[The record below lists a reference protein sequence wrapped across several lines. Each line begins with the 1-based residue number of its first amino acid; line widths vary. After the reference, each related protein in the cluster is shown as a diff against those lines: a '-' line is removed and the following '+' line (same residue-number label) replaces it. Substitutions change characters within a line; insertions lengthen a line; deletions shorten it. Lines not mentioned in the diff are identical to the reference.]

1 MHTSPSPRGG
11 PSRRG
16 RSPRTSAPSPTPVR
30 LPPDFSNKAAA
41 TFTSCL
47 SIAVEGA
54 IPIERP
60 DPSQDAPPPAP
71 GDSKRAPRKSKTDAL
86 AALHTHA
93 QTTLGEE
100 TLNDTINDE
109 AGERIQ
115 LRTGPPISVPPM
127 LDLSSVKTPDSRPS
141 VPRTAPRLFGLTECP
156 TFQPTAEQW
165 RDPMAYIASIS
176 DTGKRFGMCKILP
189 PQGWKMPF
197 VTDTER
203 FRFKTRLQRL
213 NSIEASSRAKVNFL
227 EQLYRFHKQQGNPRV
242 SVPTI
247 NHRPLDLWLLRKEVH
262 RLGGYEAVTKEKKWA
277 DLGRLLGYTGIPGL
291 ATQIRNSYTR
301 VILPYEQFC
310 EHVRSS
316 SALSPNKPRDPQLKT
331 HVNIQ
336 SASSSGRLSTPNSMM
351 DDESPPSSPLTATSS
366 PLSEPPDEGDVKD
379 ANGLKSEMSRPRRSA
394 RHASQEQ
401 NTRARRAST
410 ANDPNGLGLAKTA
423 SQDSKSPSELH
434 CEICLKKD
442 QGEKMLICDG
452 CDCGFHMFCL
462 DPPLSN
468 VPRGQWFC
476 HTCLFGTGG
485 DFGFDEGEEHS
496 LSSFQAR
503 DLEFRRLWFQSH
515 PPQHTTANGSD
526 PFSGVPINDPYANR
540 FGNMVVS
547 EDDVE
552 REFWRLVQSQND
564 TVEVEYGADVHSTTH
579 GSGMPT
585 LETHPLDPY
594 SKDPW
599 NLNNI
604 PILPQSLLRYI
615 KSDIS
620 GMTVP
625 WTYVGMIFSTFCWH
639 NEDHYTYSI
648 NYMHWG
654 ETKTWYS
661 IPGSD
666 ADKFEAAI
674 RKEAPDLFEAQ
685 PDLLFQLVTLMN
697 PQRLKEAG
705 VDVYACNQRAGE
717 FVVTFPKAYH
727 AGFNHG
733 LNFNEAVNF
742 ALPDWLPLGL
752 DCVKRYQEHRKLPVF
767 SHDELL
773 ITITQQSQ
781 SIQTAMWLN
790 ETLQE
795 MTDREM
801 EARARARALQMNEV
815 LEGTDR
821 ADDQYQCTVCKV
833 FCYLS
838 QITCSCTTKIACID
852 HVDQL
857 CKCPPANHVLR
868 KRFSDTE
875 LQDIQAKV
883 SERAAVPRLWRGK
896 LKKLLDES
904 PRPPLKSLRN
914 LFAEGERIQYPLS
927 ELNSLRKCVTKANEW
942 LEAANAILV
951 RKPTRKRT
959 RKSRGRSSTADAS
972 MSTGIGEEIIDK
984 PERSLDDLYA
994 LLAEVENLGFDA
1006 PEIAQLRTIAG
1017 EAEDTRRKARA
1028 LLDAKAPRDVE
1039 AYVQECERLIL
1050 HAQTLNVLVK
1060 EIVEVEKIV
1069 LREQLVKELEEALED
1084 DNLTLEDVR
1093 QLNARAH
1100 ACNLPAENPYMQ
1112 KLQTRLQAGT
1122 QWEEKAKRLLDQSQ
1136 RTLEELEEFVKPR
1149 RSGMPVDPDMLER
1162 ILDLRQKGR
1171 DYEKQAKIW
1180 LIAEPG
1186 MPRPKVQ
1193 EVVRLVAEHDKDFD
1207 IPAVQDLKRTVD
1219 FAQDLEARCDAVMRG
1234 IYNPQ
1239 EEPDIFHTMLQW
1251 RKYAKEHLTMF
1262 ALPNFETLDKQLVAH
1277 FRWLEGLPWWCRQH
1291 GEAHGQ
1297 PILDDVVEST
1307 RPEDDLPPNDEYF
1320 TCICTTP
1327 VRPPAHGTVSDAVQC
1342 DHCFARFHGVCAAN
1356 GGSCPFCDHHH
1367 WNGTIHKERS
1377 WHFTYLAPLVMH
1389 APDVTKNYSEEW
1401 KQLEI
1406 IVHRVD
1412 RLCGVIGQFLAFA
1425 ALPSNQRV
1433 DYIPQVRHYMRK
1445 LYKIQFG
1452 VGSNPD
1458 ANFGL
1463 DLAGLHRVLAGQ
1475 PIPVRMKKRRRPKF
1489 VFGQDI
1495 DKDWLDGT
1503 RCICRGRT
1511 NYLLNFPKV
1520 ECEVCNK
1527 FYHGGCVFF
1536 PMEASGNGTR
1546 FMCPLCCVRKNR
1558 VYPFSEVRVKH
1569 VDTKEADVFVD
1580 TKEMLD
1586 TFSKDI
1592 IYMRLPPPYT
1602 QTLFVDL
1609 IRFTPGQPDN
1619 VASNGALPP
1628 PLARNLPPPGNG
1640 PPPMPLANG
1649 SSAHPR
1655 AMHPHPHPHAHAHTH
1670 HAHGPSHGPVPPP
1683 PSGSPYDM
1691 ARVAGPSS
1699 QFPPPPPWAATSRWS
1714 SAAAAAAPPGARPMP
1729 PMQPMQPLQ
1738 PNGEPLRSPLQTS
1751 PQMSRKRKYPDDVP
1765 PPGAPD
1771 ERLAPA
1777 PLIHSPK
1784 RMHST
1789 QSTPQ
1794 PSAARPNPGM
1804 SPSLAMMLAQA
1815 PGDPRSPTRQP
1826 QPSGASTYPRG
1837 APGMVPPSPVAV
1849 AGGRGPGPGENVPSP
1864 SGSHHAVRKVKLNY
1878 AGAGGGAP
1886 SSRGEEERWGPMAH
1900 DNRSPP
1906 GPRR

>member
-1 MHTSPSPRGG
+1 MHGSPSPRGA
-11 PSRRG
+11 PPRRG
-16 RSPRTSAPSPTPVR
+16 RSPRTSATSPGPSHVPS
-30 LPPDFSNKAAA
+30 DFSSKAAA

-60 DPSQDAPPPAP
+60 DPSPTASQDASAPAP

-86 AALHTHA
+86 AALHSHA
-93 QTTLGEE
+93 QSSLGEE
-100 TLNDTINDE
+100 SLNDTINDE
-109 AGERIQ
+109 AGVRVQ
-115 LRTGPPISVPPM
+115 LRDGPPISVPPI
-127 LDLSSVKTPDSRPS
+127 LDLATVKTPDMRPTTPKS
-141 VPRTAPRLFGLTECP
+141 GPRPFGLTDCP
-156 TFQPTAEQW
+156 TFRPTPEEW
-165 RDPMAYIASIS
+165 KDPMAYISSIS
-176 DTGKRFGMCKILP
+176 DAGKRYGIIKIVP
-189 PQGWKMPF
+189 PLGWNMPF

-247 NHRPLDLWLLRKEVH
+247 NHKPLDLWLLRKEVH
-262 RLGGYEAVTKEKKWA
+262 KLGGYDTVTREKKWA

-291 ATQIRNSYTR
+291 ATQIRNSYSR

-310 EHVRSS
+310 ERVRNSP
-316 SALSPNKPRDPQLKT
+316 ALSPNKPRDPQLKT

-336 SASSSGRLSTPNSMM
+336 SAGSVGRLSTPGSMM
-351 DDESPPSSPLTATSS
+351 DDDSPPSSPLTATSS
-366 PLSEPPDEGDVKD
+366 PLSEPPDEGDLKD
-379 ANGLKSEMSRPRRSA
+379 ANGIKAESSRPRRSA
-394 RHASQEQ
+394 RHTSQEHGA
-401 NTRARRAST
+401 RARRAST
-410 ANDPNGLGLAKTA
+410 ANEQGGTGFAKVA
-423 SQDSKSPSELH
+423 SQDSKSPSDLH

-462 DPPLSN
+462 DPPLAN
-468 VPRGQWFC
+468 IPRGQWFC

-503 DLEFRRLWFQSH
+503 DLEFRRLWFLSH
-515 PPQHTTANGSD
+515 PPQSYTINGVDGS
-526 PFSGVPINDPYANR
+526 SGSHANDPYANR
-540 FGNMVVS
+540 YGNMVVT

-552 REFWRLVQSQND
+552 REFWRLVQSPNE

-661 IPGSD
+661 IPGAD
-666 ADKFEAAI
+666 AEKFEAAI

-697 PQRLKEAG
+697 PQRLREAG
-705 VDVYACNQRAGE
+705 VDVYACNQRPGE

-781 SIQTAMWLN
+781 SIQTALWLN
-790 ETLQE
+790 DSLQE

-801 EARARARALQMNEV
+801 DARTRARALQMNET
-815 LEGTDR
+815 LEETDR
-821 ADDQYQCTVCKV
+821 ADDQYQCAECKV

-838 QITCSCTTKIACID
+838 QITCACTTKVVCID

-857 CKCPPANHVLR
+857 CKCPPANHILR

-883 SERAAVPRLWRGK
+883 SERAAVPRVWRAK
-896 LKKLLDES
+896 LKKLLDDS
-904 PRPPLKSLRN
+904 SRPPLKGLKA
-914 LFAEGERIQYPLS
+914 LFTEGERIQYPLP
-927 ELNSLRKCVTKANEW
+927 ELNSLRKCVGKANEW
-942 LEAANAILV
+942 LEAANAILI

-959 RKSRGRSSTADAS
+959 RKSRGRSSTAEPGL
-972 MSTGIGEEIIDK
+972 STGIGDEIIDK
-984 PERSLDDLYA
+984 PDRTLDDLYA
-994 LLAEVENLGFDA
+994 LLSEVENLGFDA
-1006 PEIAQLRTIAG
+1006 PEIGQLRQIAG
-1017 EAEDTRRKARA
+1017 EAEDTKRKARA
-1028 LLDAKAPRDVE
+1028 LLEAAKTTPRDREGFVT
-1039 AYVQECERLIL
+1039 ECERLIL
-1050 HAQTLNVLVK
+1050 HAQTLNVLVD

-1069 LREQLVKELEEALED
+1069 LREQLIKELEEALD
-1084 DNLTLEDVR
+1084 DDTLTLDEVR
-1093 QLNARAH
+1093 QLMTRAH
-1100 ACNLPAENPYMQ
+1100 ACNLPPANPYM
-1112 KLQTRLQAGT
+1112 KRLEALLHAGMD
-1122 QWEEKAKRLLDQSQ
+1122 WEEKAKKLLDKPQ
-1136 RTLEELEEFVKPR
+1136 RTLEDLEEFVKPR
-1149 RSGMPVDPDMLER
+1149 RSGMPVDPDLLER
-1162 ILDLRQKGR
+1162 ILDLRKKGK
-1171 DYEKQAKIW
+1171 DMEKQAKIW
-1180 LIAEPG
+1180 LLAEPG
-1186 MPRPKVQ
+1186 VPKPKVQ
-1193 EVVRLVAEHDKDFD
+1193 DVVRLVAEHDKDFD

-1219 FAQDLEARCDAVMRG
+1219 FAQDLEARCEAVMRG

-1239 EEPDIFHTMLQW
+1239 DEPDIFHTMLQW
-1251 RKYAKEHLTMF
+1251 RTYAMEHLTMF
-1262 ALPNFETLDKQLVAH
+1262 SLPNLEVLDKQLNAH
-1277 FRWLEGLPWWCRQH
+1277 FRWLESLPWYCRQH
-1291 GEAHGQ
+1291 QEAHGQ

-1377 WHFTYLAPLVMH
+1377 WHFAYLTPLLLG

-1406 IVHRVD
+1406 MVHRVE
-1412 RLCGVIGQFLAFA
+1412 RLCGVVGQFLGFVMQQ
-1425 ALPSNQRV
+1425 PNQRV
-1433 DYIPQVRHYMRK
+1433 EYIPQVRHYMRK
-1445 LYKIQFG
+1445 LYKIQFNIG
-1452 VGSNPD
+1452 PTPD
-1458 ANFGL
+1458 VNLGL
-1463 DLAGLHRVLAGQ
+1463 DLASLHRILAGQ
-1475 PIPVRMKKRRRPKF
+1475 PIPTRMKKRRRPKF

-1511 NYLLNFPKV
+1511 NYLLGYPKV
-1520 ECEVCNK
+1520 ECEICQK
-1527 FYHGGCVFF
+1527 FYHGGCVFY
-1536 PMEASGNGTR
+1536 PAENTAPNPR
-1546 FMCPLCCVRKNR
+1546 FVCPLCCVRKNR
-1558 VYPFSEVRVKH
+1558 MYPYSEVRVKH
-1569 VDTKEADVFVD
+1569 VDTKEPDLYVD

-1619 VASNGALPP
+1619 VAANGSGAPPPPSRNGAGPANAP
-1628 PLARNLPPPGNG
+1628 APL
-1640 PPPMPLANG
+1640 PLANG
-1649 SSAHPR
+1649 SSPHPR
-1655 AMHPHPHPHAHAHTH
+1655 SMHPQPHPHPHSHHHHHHHPHPHPHGA
-1670 HAHGPSHGPVPPP
+1670 GPAPPP
-1683 PSGSPYDM
+1683 PVPYDM
-1691 ARVAGPSS
+1691 AHGPLPSG
-1699 QFPPPPPWAATSRWS
+1699 QIPPPPWAATSRWS
-1714 SAAAAAAPPGARPMP
+1714 SAAAAAAPPGARAMPLMP
-1729 PMQPMQPLQ
+1729 P
-1738 PNGEPLRSPLQTS
+1738 GSEPLLSPLTTP
-1751 PQMSRKRKYPDDVP
+1751 PQAPRKRKYPDDVP
-1765 PPGAPD
+1765 PGPPE

-1777 PLIHSPK
+1777 PPIRSPK
-1784 RMHST
+1784 RHQST

-1794 PSAARPNPGM
+1794 PPAPPRTNSGM
-1804 SPSLAMMLAQA
+1804 SPSLAMMLAQ
-1815 PGDPRSPTRQP
+1815 PPPDPRSPSRQP
-1826 QPSGASTYPRG
+1826 AGPATYSRG
-1837 APGMVPPSPVAV
+1837 PPGMIPPSPVSV
-1849 AGGRGPGPGENVPSP
+1849 GRAPGPEEGMPSP
-1864 SGSHHAVRKVKLNY
+1864 SGSHHSVRKVKLTFPGN
-1878 AGAGGGAP
+1878 GAP
-1886 SSRGEEERWGPMAH
+1886 NSRGEEERWGPHLPH
-1900 DNRSPP
+1900 DNRSPS
-1906 GPRR
+1906 GPPRH

>member
-1 MHTSPSPRGG
+1 MHGSPSPRGA
-11 PSRRG
+11 SARRG
-16 RSPRTSAPSPTPVR
+16 RSPRTSANSPAPAA
-30 LPPDFSNKAAA
+30 LPHDFSAKAPP

-47 SIAVEGA
+47 TIAVEGA

-60 DPSQDAPPPAP
+60 DPPAPTHDPPPAP
-71 GDSKRAPRKSKTDAL
+71 VDSKRAPRKSKTDAL

-100 TLNDTINDE
+100 SLNDTINDE
-109 AGERIQ
+109 AGIRIQ
-115 LRTGPPISVPPM
+115 LRDGPPLAVPPM
-127 LDLSSVKTPDSRPS
+127 LDLSTVKTPDMRP
-141 VPRTAPRLFGLTECP
+141 PPPKQGARLFGLTDCP
-156 TFQPTAEQW
+156 TFHPSTEQW
-165 RDPMAYIASIS
+165 KDPMAYIASIS
-176 DTGKRFGMCKILP
+176 DAGKRYGMCKIVP
-189 PQGWKMPF
+189 PAGWNMPF

-247 NHRPLDLWLLRKEVH
+247 NHKPLDLWLLRKEVH
-262 RLGGYEAVTKEKKWA
+262 KLGGFEVVTREKKWA

-291 ATQIRNSYTR
+291 ATQIRNSYSR
-301 VILPYEQFC
+301 VILPFEQFC
-310 EHVRSS
+310 ERVRRSA
-316 SALSPNKPRDPQLKT
+316 ALSPAKTRDPQLKT

-336 SASSSGRLSTPNSMM
+336 SAGSAGRLSTPTSAM
-351 DDESPPSSPLTATSS
+351 DEDSPPSSPLTATSS
-366 PLSEPPDEGDVKD
+366 PLSEPPDEGETKDSNGVK
-379 ANGLKSEMSRPRRSA
+379 AESSRPRRST
-394 RHASQEQ
+394 RNISQDKG
-401 NTRARRAST
+401 TRARRAST
-410 ANDPNGLGLAKTA
+410 VNDTSLLSFAKTA
-423 SQDSKSPSELH
+423 TTDPKSSLELH

-462 DPPLSN
+462 DPPLAN
-468 VPRGQWFC
+468 IPRGQWFC
-476 HTCLFGTGG
+476 HHCLFGTGG

-503 DLEFRRLWFQSH
+503 DLEFRRLWFLSH
-515 PPQHTTANGSD
+515 PPQSVTANGAQS
-526 PFSGVPINDPYANR
+526 SSSAQGSDPYANR
-540 FGNMVVS
+540 FGNMVVT

-552 REFWRLVQSQND
+552 KEFWRLVQSQNE

-661 IPGSD
+661 IPGSS

-674 RKEAPDLFEAQ
+674 KKEAPDLFEAQ

-697 PQRLKEAG
+697 PQRLKEDG

-773 ITITQQSQ
+773 ITITQQSHT
-781 SIQTAMWLN
+781 IQTALWLN
-790 ETLQE
+790 DSLQE

-801 EARARARALQMNEV
+801 EARMRARALQMNET
-815 LEGTDR
+815 LEETDR

-838 QITCSCTTKIACID
+838 QIVCTCTTKVACID
-852 HVDQL
+852 HVEQL
-857 CKCPPANHVLR
+857 CKCLPVNRVLR

-883 SERAAVPRLWRGK
+883 SERAAVPAVWRSK
-896 LKKLLDES
+896 LKRLLDDS
-904 PRPPLKSLRN
+904 ARPPLKTLRN
-914 LFAEGERIQYPLS
+914 LYTEGERIQYPLT
-927 ELNSLRKCVTKANEW
+927 ELNSLRKCVTKATEW
-942 LEAANAILV
+942 LEAANGILI

-959 RKSRGRSSTADAS
+959 RKSRGRSSTADPAL
-972 MSTGIGEEIIDK
+972 STGIGDEIIDK
-984 PERSLDDLYA
+984 PDRTLRDLDA
-994 LLAEVENLGFDA
+994 LLDEVENLGFDA
-1006 PEIAQLRTIAG
+1006 PEIEHLRGIKR

-1028 LLDAKAPRDVE
+1028 LLDAKAPPRDRE
-1039 AYVQECERLIL
+1039 GFVQECERLIL
-1050 HAQTLNVLVK
+1050 HSQTLNVLVD

-1069 LREQLVKELEEALED
+1069 LREQLVRELDEALDD
-1084 DNLTLEDVR
+1084 DNVTLEDVR
-1093 QLNARAH
+1093 GLMARAT

-1112 KLQTRLQAGT
+1112 RLEGLFRAGT
-1122 QWEEKAKRLLDQSQ
+1122 NWEEKAKALLDKQQ
-1136 RTLEELEEFVKPR
+1136 RTLEELEEFIKPR
-1149 RSGMPVDPDMLER
+1149 HSGMPVDPDMLTR
-1162 ILDLRQKGR
+1162 IQDLRKKGKEF
-1171 DYEKQAKIW
+1171 EKQAKVW
-1180 LIAEPG
+1180 LVAEPSA
-1186 MPRPKVQ
+1186 PKPKVQ
-1193 EVVRLVAEHDKDFD
+1193 DVVRLVAEHDRDFD

-1219 FAQDLEARCDAVMRG
+1219 FAQDLEARCEAVMRG

-1239 EEPDIFHTMLQW
+1239 DEPDIFHTMLQW

-1262 ALPNFETLDKQLVAH
+1262 ALANFETLDKQLAAH

-1291 GEAHGQ
+1291 NETHGQ

-1377 WHFTYLAPLVMH
+1377 WHFVFLPQLLLQ

-1401 KQLEI
+1401 RQLEI

-1412 RLCGVIGQFLAFA
+1412 RLCGVIGQFLVFA
-1425 ALPSNQRV
+1425 GQQSNQRV

-1445 LYKIQFG
+1445 LYKMQFN

-1463 DLAGLHRVLAGQ
+1463 DLASLHRILAGQ

-1511 NYLLNFPKV
+1511 SYLMDFPKI

-1536 PMEASGNGTR
+1536 PADGANSR

-1558 VYPFSEVRVKH
+1558 VYPYSEVRVKH

-1592 IYMRLPPPYT
+1592 VYMRLPPPYT
-1602 QTLFVDL
+1602 QTLFVEL

-1619 VASNGALPP
+1619 VAANGSVAGPSMP
-1628 PLARNLPPPGNG
+1628 SRNGGGPPGH
-1640 PPPMPLANG
+1640 PPPMILANG

-1655 AMHPHPHPHAHAHTH
+1655 AMHNPHPHPHSHQHSHPPHPHPHPHPHAH
-1670 HAHGPSHGPVPPP
+1670 HGPGHS
-1683 PSGSPYDM
+1683 PSAPLGPYDM
-1691 ARVAGPSS
+1691 GHGPNSAGANI
-1699 QFPPPPPWAATSRWS
+1699 PPPPWAATSRWS
-1714 SAAAAAAPPGARPMP
+1714 SAAAAAAPPGARQMGGP
-1729 PMQPMQPLQ
+1729 PL
-1738 PNGEPLRSPLQTS
+1738 EPLRSPLITTP
-1751 PQMSRKRKYPDDVP
+1751 PQVPRKRKYPDDV

-1777 PLIHSPK
+1777 AQPRSPK
-1784 RMHST
+1784 RHHPSQNAGPS
-1789 QSTPQ
+1789 QSQNAPQ
-1794 PSAARPNPGM
+1794 PSMARTNSGM
-1804 SPSLAMMLAQA
+1804 SPSLAMMLAQ
-1815 PGDPRSPTRQP
+1815 DPRSPSRQP
-1826 QPSGASTYPRG
+1826 PPYPRG
-1837 APGMVPPSPVAV
+1837 APPGMVPPSPRAP
-1849 AGGRGPGPGENVPSP
+1849 GPGPGPEDGMPSP
-1864 SGSHHAVRKVKLNY
+1864 AGSHHSVRKVKL
-1878 AGAGGGAP
+1878 G
-1886 SSRGEEERWGPMAH
+1886 RGEDDRWGGPPPPH
-1900 DNRSPP
+1900 DGRSPP
-1906 GPRR
+1906 GPPPRH